1 MSTTVSESTPATSPS
16 TVWFQCSAG
25 VAGDMLLS
33 SLVDASRGSGSAV
46 EMAVLDAVGAL
57 HDVAQPDGSPALS
70 GVTVTFEPTQRC
82 GVRSTWMNAVMSA
95 HEHGHGDHDHDHNH
109 DSHDHDHRPDMHRPA
124 RDVLA
129 MIRAADLPE
138 TVIEWATAVYSRLAE
153 VEGAI
158 HGIDPD
164 EVELHEVGA
173 DDSIVDVVGVCAAL
187 HALGVGRVCHGPIAV
202 GHGTVET
209 RHGTLANPVPAVS
222 ELLAASR
229 SPAIGIDTTM
239 ELSTPTG
246 VALITVLAEVTGGSS
261 GPMPDMTVTASGFG
275 AGTADTPG
283 RPNVVQAVVGEE
295 LTSGG
300 AHSADRTGREAI
312 VIETNV
318 DDVTPEVLAYTIE
331 RLLEAGAHDAWITPI
346 VMKKGRPAH
355 TVHALCDES
364 VRDRVAEVL
373 ISETGTL
380 GVRAHHV
387 ERWPQPRDEIT
398 VTIAIDGAE
407 HDLSAKLLRGGTGSG
422 GDVLRVDVEFSDA
435 ADIARAT
442 GRPVREILAM
452 AELAA
457 RGTDGNDLTQLP
469 SVPRNYDN
477 GGQRR

>member
-1 MSTTVSESTPATSPS
+1 VNESTSS
-16 TVWFQCSAG
+16 TAPRTIWFQCSAG

-46 EMAVLDAVGAL
+46 EMAVLHAIGAL
-57 HDVAQPDGSPALS
+57 HEVAQPDGSPALS
-70 GVTVTFEPTQRC
+70 GLTVTFEPTQRC

-95 HEHGHGDHDHDHNH
+95 HEH

-124 RDVLA
+124 RDVLT

-187 HALGVGRVCHGPIAV
+187 HALGVDRVCHGPIAV

-229 SPAIGIDTTM
+229 SPVIGVDTTM

-246 VALITVLAEVTGGSS
+246 VALITVLAEVTGGSA

-300 AHSADRTGREAI
+300 AHSADRTGRAAI

-380 GVRAHHV
+380 GVRAHQV

-398 VTIAIDGAE
+398 VKIVIDGAE
-407 HDLSAKLLRGGTGSG
+407 HDLSAKLLRGAAGSG
-422 GDVLRVDVEFSDA
+422 DDVLRVDVEFSDA
-435 ADIARAT
+435 ARIARAT
-442 GRPVREILAM
+442 DRPVREILAM

-469 SVPRNYDN
+469 SVPRNYDH
-477 GGQRR
+477 GAR

>member
-1 MSTTVSESTPATSPS
+1 
-16 TVWFQCSAG
+16 
-25 VAGDMLLS
+25 
-33 SLVDASRGSGSAV
+33 
-46 EMAVLDAVGAL
+46 
-57 HDVAQPDGSPALS
+57 
-70 GVTVTFEPTQRC
+70 
-82 GVRSTWMNAVMSA
+82 
-95 HEHGHGDHDHDHNH
+95 
-109 DSHDHDHRPDMHRPA
+109 
-124 RDVLA
+124 

-187 HALGVGRVCHGPIAV
+187 HALGVDRVCHGPIAV

-229 SPAIGIDTTM
+229 SPVIGVDTTM

-300 AHSADRTGREAI
+300 AHSADRTGRAAI

-398 VTIAIDGAE
+398 VTIVIDGAE
-407 HDLSAKLLRGGTGSG
+407 HDLQREVAARWNRIGWRRASGRRRVQRRCPHRASDRPTGPRDSRNGRTRRPRLSTHVSASATRAAAPPIRGPARHHPSHQRGLAHKRPTP
-422 GDVLRVDVEFSDA
+422 DA
-435 ADIARAT
+435 PPQDRRST
-442 GRPVREILAM
+442 RG
-452 AELAA
+452 LAA
-457 RGTDGNDLTQLP
+457 GAQ
-469 SVPRNYDN
+469 
-477 GGQRR
+477 

>member
-1 MSTTVSESTPATSPS
+1 MSN

-25 VAGDMLLS
+25 VAGDMLLA
-33 SLVDASRGSGSAV
+33 SLVDAARGSGNNSEINNI

-57 HDVAQPDGSPALS
+57 HEGDRALS

-82 GVRSTWMNAVMSA
+82 GVRSTWMNVVVSND
-95 HEHGHGDHDHDHNH
+95 EHVHSHDHSHDSDHDHG
-109 DSHDHDHRPDMHRPA
+109 DHDHRPDMHRPA

-129 MIRAADLPE
+129 IIRAADLPD
-138 TVIEWATAVYSRLAE
+138 TVIEWASAVYSRLAE

-158 HGIDPD
+158 HGIDPA

-187 HALGVGRVCHGPIAV
+187 HALGVTQVGHGPIAV

-222 ELLAASR
+222 ELLAAGQ
-229 SPAIGIDTTM
+229 SPVVGIDTTM

-246 VALITVLAEVTGGSS
+246 VALVTVLAEITGGTA

-283 RPNVVQAVVGEE
+283 RPNVVQAVLGQA
-295 LTSGG
+295 LSSDRSQPTG
-300 AHSADRTGREAI
+300 RTGREAV

-318 DDVTPEVLAYTIE
+318 DDVTPEVLAYTVE
-331 RLLEAGAHDAWITPI
+331 RLLEAGAHDAWVTPI

-364 VRDRVAEVL
+364 VRARVAEVL
-373 ISETGTL
+373 IAETGTL
-380 GVRAHHV
+380 GLRAHRV
-387 ERWPQPRDEIT
+387 ERWPQARDEIT
-398 VTIAIDGAE
+398 VTIVVDGDE
-407 HDLSAKLLRGGTGSG
+407 YDLGIKLLRSGSG
-422 GDVLRVDVEFSDA
+422 PGVSDPVGSGPDGNVLRVDVEFDDA
-435 ADIARAT
+435 ARIARAT
-442 GRPVREILAM
+442 GRPVREIIAM

-457 RGTDGNDLTQLP
+457 RA
-469 SVPRNYDN
+469 
-477 GGQRR
+477 

>member
-1 MSTTVSESTPATSPS
+1 MPS

-33 SLVDASRGSGSAV
+33 SLVDVARGSGNAV
-46 EMAVLDAVGAL
+46 EMAVLDAIGAL
-57 HDVAQPDGSPALS
+57 HDVAQPDGSSALS

-82 GVRSTWMNAVMSA
+82 GVRSTWMNIVMSA
-95 HEHGHGDHDHDHNH
+95 HEHGDHDHDHNH

-138 TVIEWATAVYSRLAE
+138 IVIKWATAVYSRLAE

-158 HGIDPD
+158 HGIDPA

-187 HALGVGRVCHGPIAV
+187 HALGVDRVCHGPIAV

-229 SPAIGIDTTM
+229 SPVIGVDTTM

-246 VALITVLAEVTGGSS
+246 VALVTVLAEITGGTA

-283 RPNVVQAVVGEE
+283 RPNVVQAVVGQT
-295 LTSGG
+295 LTKSG
-300 AHSADRTGREAI
+300 ARSSDRTGRAAI

-355 TVHALCDES
+355 TVHAICDES
-364 VRDRVAEVL
+364 VRGRVMEVL

-398 VTIAIDGAE
+398 VTIVIDGAE
-407 HDLSAKLLRGGTGSG
+407 HELSAKLLRGGHGRNNDILRD
-422 GDVLRVDVEFSDA
+422 DVLRVDSIRVDIEFSDA
-435 ADIARAT
+435 ARIARAT
-442 GRPVREILAM
+442 GRPIREILAM

-457 RGTDGNDLTQLP
+457 RG
-469 SVPRNYDN
+469 
-477 GGQRR
+477 

>member
-1 MSTTVSESTPATSPS
+1 VSATVSN

-25 VAGDMLLS
+25 VAGDMLLA
-33 SLVDASRGSGSAV
+33 SLVDAARGSGNSREINNI

-57 HDVAQPDGSPALS
+57 HEGDRALS
-70 GVTVTFEPTQRC
+70 GVTVAFEPTQRC
-82 GVRSTWMNAVMSA
+82 GVRSTWMNVVVSND
-95 HEHGHGDHDHDHNH
+95 EHVHSHDHDEHH
-109 DSHDHDHRPDMHRPA
+109 DHHDHHDHRPDLHRPA

-129 MIRAADLPE
+129 MIRAADLPD
-138 TVIEWATAVYSRLAE
+138 TVIEWASAVYSRLAE

-158 HGIDPD
+158 HGIDPA

-187 HALGVGRVCHGPIAV
+187 HALGVTRVSHGPIAV

-222 ELLAASR
+222 ELLAAAQ
-229 SPAIGIDTTM
+229 SPVVGVDTTM

-246 VALITVLAEVTGGSS
+246 VALVTVLAEITGGSA
-261 GPMPDMTVTASGFG
+261 GAMPDMSVTSSGFG

-283 RPNVVQAVVGEE
+283 RPNVVQAVLGQT
-295 LTSGG
+295 LSSDRPQSSG
-300 AHSADRTGREAI
+300 RTGREAV

-318 DDVTPEVLAYTIE
+318 DDVTPEVLAYTVE

-364 VRDRVAEVL
+364 VRARIVEVL
-373 ISETGTL
+373 IAETGTL
-380 GVRAHHV
+380 GLRAHRV
-387 ERWPQPRDEIT
+387 ERWPQARDEIT
-398 VTIAIDGAE
+398 VTIVVDGAE
-407 HDLSAKLLRGGTGSG
+407 HDLSAKLLRDHTGRSDEMPG
-422 GDVLRVDVEFSDA
+422 DDVLRGDVLRVDVEFSDA
-435 ADIARAT
+435 ARIARAT
-442 GRPVREILAM
+442 GRPVREIIAM

-457 RGTDGNDLTQLP
+457 RG
-469 SVPRNYDN
+469 
-477 GGQRR
+477 

>member
-1 MSTTVSESTPATSPS
+1 MSATVSESTLSDRAEHRLVP
-16 TVWFQCSAG
+16 VLAG

-33 SLVDASRGSGSAV
+33 SLVDASRGSGNAI
-46 EMAVLDAVGAL
+46 EMAVLDAIGAL
-57 HDVAQPDGSPALS
+57 HDVAQPDGSPGLS

-82 GVRSTWMNAVMSA
+82 GVRSTWMNVVVSA
-95 HEHGHGDHDHDHNH
+95 HGHGHGEHDQDHDHDHDH
-109 DSHDHDHRPDMHRPA
+109 GSHGHDHRPDMHRPA

-187 HALGVGRVCHGPIAV
+187 HALRVDRVCHGPIAV

-229 SPAIGIDTTM
+229 SPVIGVDMTM

-246 VALITVLAEVTGGSS
+246 VALITVLAEVTGGNS

-300 AHSADRTGREAI
+300 ARSADRTGRAAI

-331 RLLEAGAHDAWITPI
+331 RLLAAGAHDAWITPI

-364 VRDRVAEVL
+364 VRDRVAKVL

-398 VTIAIDGAE
+398 VTIVIDGAE

-442 GRPVREILAM
+442 GLPVREILAM

-457 RGTDGNDLTQLP
+457 R
-469 SVPRNYDN
+469 S
-477 GGQRR
+477 

>member
-1 MSTTVSESTPATSPS
+1 MSENTPYTMPG

-25 VAGDMLLS
+25 VAGDMLLA
-33 SLVDASRGSGSAV
+33 SLVDAARGSSNSS
-46 EMAVLDAVGAL
+46 EINNIEIAVLNAVGAL
-57 HDVAQPDGSPALS
+57 HDGERALS

-82 GVRSTWMNAVMSA
+82 GVRSTWMNVVVSNHGPDHSRD
-95 HEHGHGDHDHDHNH
+95 HEHHKHEHHE
-109 DSHDHDHRPDMHRPA
+109 HRPDMHRPA

-129 MIRAADLPE
+129 MIRSADLPAV
-138 TVIEWATAVYSRLAE
+138 VIEWATAVYSRLAE

-158 HGIDPD
+158 HGIDPA

-173 DDSIVDVVGVCAAL
+173 DDSIVDVVGTCAAL
-187 HALGVGRVCHGPIAV
+187 HALGVDRVCHGPIAV

-222 ELLAASR
+222 ELLAASQ
-229 SPAIGIDTTM
+229 SPVLGIDTTM

-246 VALITVLAEVTGGSS
+246 VALVTVLTEITGGAA

-283 RPNVVQAVVGEE
+283 RPNVVQAVVGREP
-295 LTSGG
+295 TNSGS
-300 AHSADRTGREAI
+300 HSSERTGRAAI

-364 VRDRVAEVL
+364 VRDRVMEVL

-380 GVRAHHV
+380 GIRAHHV

-398 VTIAIDGAE
+398 VTIVIDGAE
-407 HDLSAKLLRGGTGSG
+407 HDLGAKLLRGAAGSG
-422 GDVLRVDVEFSDA
+422 DNDVLRIDIEFSDA
-435 ADIARAT
+435 ARIARAT

-457 RGTDGNDLTQLP
+457 RG
-469 SVPRNYDN
+469 
-477 GGQRR
+477 